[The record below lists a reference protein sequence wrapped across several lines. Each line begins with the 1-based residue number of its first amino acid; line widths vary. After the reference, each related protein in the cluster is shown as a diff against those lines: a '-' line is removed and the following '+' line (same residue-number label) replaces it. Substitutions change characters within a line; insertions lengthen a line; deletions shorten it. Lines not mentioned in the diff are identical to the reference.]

1 MKTPLPILLTLLLL
15 AGCGKSPAPAPKPAT
30 TAAPA
35 APAVAEKPRLH
46 GVIQDVLADRSSLVI
61 KHEDIPGVMLTMAFR
76 VDAGTLQAAQKGQ
89 AIEGDFEAAGM
100 NFSLSNVKLGPAP
113 ATPATTTE
121 TPAPADPAMSMP
133 MNMPM
138 GQGMGRGRGMG
149 MGRGMNMP
157 PPEPAPATTPV
168 AGPSSPS
175 PVAPE
180 LLAAGNAV
188 YNRVCIACH
197 LPTGAGIPTVYPPL
211 AGSEIVTG
219 DARRLA
225 RILLHG
231 LQGPVEVKGVT
242 YNNLM
247 PGLAAQFNDTE
258 LAAVLTYV
266 RNSWGN
272 AAPAVPAS
280 AIAAE
285 RAANRTAPWT
295 WAELNR

>member
-1 MKTPLPILLTLLLL
+1 MKTHLPFLLALLVL
-15 AGCGKSPAPAPKPAT
+15 AGCGKSTAPTPAT
-30 TAAPA
+30 PPASSTATPTAS
-35 APAVAEKPRLH
+35 AVAEKPRLH
-46 GVIQDVLADRSSLVI
+46 GVVQDVLADRSSLVI
-61 KHEDIPGVMLTMAFR
+61 KHEDIPGVMRAMTMAFR
-76 VDAGTLQAAQKGQ
+76 VDPATLQAAQKGQ

-113 ATPATTTE
+113 ATAPAA
-121 TPAPADPAMSMP
+121 PAPSPASPPMPMP

-138 GQGMGRGRGMG
+138 NLPMGQGMG
-149 MGRGMNMP
+149 MNMP
-157 PPEPAPATTPV
+157 MSDAP
-168 AGPSSPS
+168 AGPS
-175 PVAPE
+175 PE
-180 LLAAGNAV
+180 ILAAGNAV
-188 YNRVCIACH
+188 YSRVCIACH

-219 DARRLA
+219 DPRRLA

-231 LQGPVEVKGVT
+231 LQGPVEVRGMT

-247 PGLAAQFNDTE
+247 PGLAAQFNDAE
-258 LAAVLTYV
+258 FAAVLTYV

-272 AAPAVPAS
+272 TAPPVPAS

-285 RAANRTAPWT
+285 RAANRATPWT